1 MVNNTIA
8 NLKKVTLNIVIKL
21 VELLIEE
28 SPWNCIADDFLT
40 SGAFKNALTTPVS
53 SVALPININTIA
65 KPYKNTI
72 MFCLLDLYHKK
83 NLCAS
88 NPNDM

>member
-28 SPWNCIADDFLT
+28 SP
-40 SGAFKNALTTPVS
+40 
-53 SVALPININTIA
+53 
-65 KPYKNTI
+65 
-72 MFCLLDLYHKK
+72 
-83 NLCAS
+83 
-88 NPNDM
+88 